1 MTGTDLI
8 VAAPWIIF
16 AAALTVVCI
25 RLFHAR
31 RTSRQQ
37 AARRDAAEQQPEG
50 SPHPQG
56 TQCPNNNAQAP
67 WS

>member
-16 AAALTVVCI
+16 AAALAVVCI
-25 RLFHAR
+25 RLFRAR
-31 RTSRQQ
+31 RASRQH
-37 AARRDAAEQQPEG
+37 ASRRDATKAESERC
-50 SPHPQG
+50 PHPQG

-67 WS
+67 GQ

>member
-25 RLFHAR
+25 RLVRARHAA
-31 RTSRQQ
+31 RQQ
-37 AARRDAAEQQPEG
+37 ASQRDSSEPEAER
-50 SPHPQG
+50 SPQPQG
-56 TQCPNNNAQAP
+56 TQCPNKNAQAP
-67 WS
+67 GS